1 MNYTSNPSVPVEIPN
16 INHGLQVAR
25 GLLKV
30 KEEGLHFEYEVQDS
44 FFGLIKS
51 SIKTELISYQNLE
64 NIRFEKGWW
73 HGKIILEGSSMKVF
87 EVFPGSEQGRLRLK
101 VKRSNR
107 DDAQNT
113 VSSARVHLSEQKLKE
128 LDDENTGDGI

>member
-1 MNYTSNPSVPVEIPN
+1 MNYSSNPSVPIEIPN
-16 INHGLQVAR
+16 INHGLRVAK

-30 KEEGLHFEYEVQDS
+30 KEDGLHLEFEVKDS
-44 FFGLIKS
+44 FIGLITSGVKS
-51 SIKTELISYQNLE
+51 TVITYADLE

-73 HGKIILEGSSMKVF
+73 HGNIILEGNSMKVF
-87 EVFPGSEQGRLRLK
+87 EEIPGSEQGRLTLK
-101 VKRSNR
+101 VKRSNK

-128 LDDENTGDGI
+128 MDDENTEK